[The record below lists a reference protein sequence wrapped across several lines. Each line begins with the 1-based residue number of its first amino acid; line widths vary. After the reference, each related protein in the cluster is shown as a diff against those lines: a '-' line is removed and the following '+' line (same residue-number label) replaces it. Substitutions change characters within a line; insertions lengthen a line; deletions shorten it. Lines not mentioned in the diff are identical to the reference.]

1 MEWEEVSRALT
12 FPAHSNFLAMANGE
26 RERARA
32 AEKRASICKKFMD
45 LDQHTGQHRDS
56 QDLTIL
62 KILIHLAWI
71 IHWDHRMS
79 IKRQKN
85 KCCMRLSLAALNGR
99 RPGRLFQV
107 PTERHPRFAPP
118 RESFQMR
125 PICSSVSAPCG

>member
-62 KILIHLAWI
+62 TLQQETDNLE
-71 IHWDHRMS
+71 
-79 IKRQKN
+79 N
-85 KCCMRLSLAALNGR
+85 V
-99 RPGRLFQV
+99 FQEL
-107 PTERHPRFAPP
+107 TKK
-118 RESFQMR
+118 Q
-125 PICSSVSAPCG
+125 